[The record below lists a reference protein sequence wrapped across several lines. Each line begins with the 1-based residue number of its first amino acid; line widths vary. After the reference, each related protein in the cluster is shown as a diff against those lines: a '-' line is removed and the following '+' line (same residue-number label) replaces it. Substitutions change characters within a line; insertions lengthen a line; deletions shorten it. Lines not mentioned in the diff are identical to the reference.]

1 MIVKAK
7 RILVC
12 VTGSIAAYRVCDVIS
27 ELKKRGAEVRA
38 MMTKHAAEFITPLTL
53 SSLTGNKV
61 YRELF
66 DEPVEGL
73 LHTSLADFADLI
85 VVMPATANFI
95 ARLAC
100 GLADDLPTS
109 VILAS
114 RARVLL
120 VPAMND
126 QMYRNPLTQKNLKT
140 LRETGCEIEG
150 PIEGHLACGREG
162 VGHIA
167 SQESILKKI
176 GSLLGTS

>member
-1 MIVKAK
+1 MKDRRV
-7 RILVC
+7 LFC

-27 ELKKRGAEVRA
+27 ELRKREVQVRA
-38 MMTKHAAEFITPLTL
+38 MMTRHALEFITPLTL
-53 SSLTGNKV
+53 SSLTGHKV

-66 DEPVEGL
+66 DEPEEGL
-73 LHTSLADFADLI
+73 VHTSLADFADLI

-100 GLADDLPTS
+100 GFADDLPSS

-114 RARVLL
+114 RAKVLL

-126 QMYRNPLTQKNLKT
+126 QMYQNPMTQKNLKT
-140 LRETGCEIEG
+140 LRETGFEFEG
-150 PIEGHLACGREG
+150 PIEGHLACGRRG

-167 SQESILKKI
+167 SQESILRKI
-176 GSLLGTS
+176 LTLIGNA